1 MSRMTVGSPL
11 PFEVE
16 KKALRP
22 SGSKSLFRGKAPS
35 IIRPS
40 YSVPNSM
47 YSFQSVGIGGKAESR
62 EGRFK
67 QDRGGQTHVRCCA
80 SSSFSPYYLSSV
92 RRSPSRP
99 RKASHFL
106 GP

>member
-40 YSVPNSM
+40 YSVHNSM
-47 YSFQSVGIGGKAESR
+47 YSFQSVGIGGQGRKPRRANQTGSRWSDPRALLRVLVVQSLLSFIGAEVSKPPQ
-62 EGRFK
+62 ESIPF
-67 QDRGGQTHVRCCA
+67 
-80 SSSFSPYYLSSV
+80 
-92 RRSPSRP
+92 
-99 RKASHFL
+99 
-106 GP
+106 